1 MPIDRGQCS
10 CPWLSGQINKS
21 VGATI
26 CDTKTLWAPLASV
39 LMYLPVFFSLQKRT
53 TLAFSYKL
61 YGTTSL
67 SIKKATRCLTV
78 KDMNIDGG
86 HWCCPW
92 LTVVG
97 SRVLHISVTDH
108 NPGADGVI
116 QPGRQVAQGGL
127 LTVRTVHVL

>member
-1 MPIDRGQCS
+1 MGTPGPGTRVNAPSGLILACKRGQQS
-10 CPWLSGQINKS
+10 
-21 VGATI
+21 
-26 CDTKTLWAPLASV
+26 
-39 LMYLPVFFSLQKRT
+39 
-53 TLAFSYKL
+53 FSYKL
-61 YGTTSL
+61 YCTTSL

-78 KDMNIDGG
+78 KDVNIDGG

-108 NPGADGVI
+108 NPGADGVVPI
-116 QPGRQVAQGGL
+116 VQPGRQVAQGGL

>member
-1 MPIDRGQCS
+1 MGTPGTRVNAPSGFILACKRGQPS
-10 CPWLSGQINKS
+10 
-21 VGATI
+21 
-26 CDTKTLWAPLASV
+26 
-39 LMYLPVFFSLQKRT
+39 YLLQT
-53 TLAFSYKL
+53 MWYK
-61 YGTTSL
+61 YSL
-67 SIKKATRCLTV
+67 SIKKATRYLTV
-78 KDMNIDGG
+78 KDVNIDGG